1 MPTIVPLRK
10 DVVGKLAP
18 VILDRQAE
26 QRAPVPP
33 EPFAPHP
40 KPDRC
45 LDAPSLGL
53 CAPVPLNILRR
64 QSHQLPQYR
73 GLSSPGRG
81 LGDFVARVEAD
92 RRDVTAGH
100 LETSQE
106 AAVPNLFHGLEE
118 MKDVDP
124 GAGVVLVVEA
134 LDVATECP
142 AEDVL
147 CEEIEIAL

>member
-26 QRAPVPP
+26 QRAPVLP
-33 EPFAPHP
+33 EPFAPNP

-45 LDAPSLGL
+45 LYAPSLGL
-53 CAPVPLNILRR
+53 CAPVPLDILRR
-64 QSHQLPQYR
+64 QAHELPQH
-73 GLSSPGRG
+73 GALSSPGRG

-92 RRDVTAGH
+92 PRNITAGH

-106 AAVPNLFHGLEE
+106 ATVPDLFHGLEE

-124 GAGVVLVVEA
+124 GARIVLVVEA
-134 LDVATECP
+134 LDIATECP
-142 AEDVL
+142 AEDVF
-147 CEEIEIAL
+147 CEEVEVAP